1 MAREIQEASLILED
15 KAITCIDREK
25 FLQWLLIDSLLF
37 FLTIR
42 GHHTKIWRPDI
53 YRKREEDGVKEK
65 I

>member
-1 MAREIQEASLILED
+1 LED

-25 FLQWLLIDSLLF
+25 ILQWLLIDSLLF
-37 FLTIR
+37 FLTMR